1 VRARLA
7 GGTRA
12 SSDCVRRSYAVT
24 GGPASGTL
32 GHDVMPTELT
42 AGLSQAALLFVV
54 AVVGGALN
62 SLAGGGS
69 FLTFPALILTGV
81 PSVNANATNTVALWP
96 SGLAILSVYRRE
108 LRAVPYRLLLLVP
121 SVLGGWLGAVVL
133 LRTPSTTFERLVP
146 YLLLGATLLFAFSGP
161 IAARLGTVS
170 ADAGPSWRVRV
181 VVAVLQLVIAVYG
194 GFFGGGIGILMLGT
208 LSLMGVR
215 NVHQL
220 NALRMTL
227 SLCINGVAVVTFVLA
242 QAVLWPQAV
251 VMCLGAIVGGY
262 AGATG
267 VRRLSP
273 RVVRGL
279 VIAVG
284 LGMALYFF
292 VRG

>member
-1 VRARLA
+1 
-7 GGTRA
+7 
-12 SSDCVRRSYAVT
+12 
-24 GGPASGTL
+24 
-32 GHDVMPTELT
+32 MPTELT

>member
-1 VRARLA
+1 ML
-7 GGTRA
+7 
-12 SSDCVRRSYAVT
+12 
-24 GGPASGTL
+24 P
-32 GHDVMPTELT
+32 ELT
-42 AGLSQAALLFVV
+42 AWLPQAALLFGV
-54 AVVGGALN
+54 ALVGGALN

-69 FLTFPALILTGV
+69 FLTFPTLMLVGV

-108 LRAVPYRLLLLVP
+108 LRAVPYRWLLLAP

-133 LRTPSTTFERLVP
+133 LRTPSSTFERLVP
-146 YLLLGATLLFAFSGP
+146 YLLLAATALFAFSGP
-161 IAARLGTVS
+161 IAARLGTAGGVS
-170 ADAGPSWRVRV
+170 GPSWRVRGV
-181 VVAVLQLVIAVYG
+181 VVLLQLAIATYG

-215 NVHQL
+215 NVHEL
-220 NALRMTL
+220 NALRMVL
-227 SLCINGVAVVTFVLA
+227 STSINGVAVVTFIAA
-242 QAVLWPQAV
+242 QAVLWPLAV

-267 VRRLSP
+267 VRRLPP

-279 VIAVG
+279 VIAIG
-284 LGMALYFF
+284 LGMAGYFF